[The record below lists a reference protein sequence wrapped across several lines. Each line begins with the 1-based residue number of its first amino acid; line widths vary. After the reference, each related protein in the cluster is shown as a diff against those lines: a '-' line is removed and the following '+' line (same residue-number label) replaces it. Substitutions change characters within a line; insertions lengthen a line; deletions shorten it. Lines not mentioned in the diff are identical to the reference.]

1 MCWIEMVG
9 CSMHISGIAVAAN
22 FDGGV
27 RCGRI
32 RAQAFRVHV
41 MVDRKAGRLVLNAG
55 ILGWQICVRIGFVHR
70 KIHQSYKA
78 SGMGL
83 SSVNFRGRVL
93 C

>member
-1 MCWIEMVG
+1 MCWIEMVS